1 MIGLLKERIDETLA
15 IQYLIYLLFSFFI
28 FPKYEE
34 QDEEYVSK
42 GRGEDL
48 IKYLSTSMDEVTNW
62 FNQYQVD
69 SIELSISG
77 AMETGGILKLI
88 VSAKGEG
95 GLKIVLKPKTQT

>member
-1 MIGLLKERIDETLA
+1 MSDKKIELA
-15 IQYLIYLLFSFFI
+15 

-34 QDEEYVSK
+34 EDEDYISK
-42 GRGEDL
+42 GRGQDL

-62 FNQYQVD
+62 FDKYHVE

-77 AMETGGILKLI
+77 AMETGGIIKLI

-95 GLKIVLKPKTQT
+95 GLRVTLKPKSSS

>member
-1 MIGLLKERIDETLA
+1 MSDKKIELA
-15 IQYLIYLLFSFFI
+15 

-34 QDEEYVSK
+34 EDEEYISK
-42 GRGEDL
+42 GRGQDL

-62 FNQYQVD
+62 FDKYHVE

-95 GLKIVLKPKTQT
+95 GLRVTLNPKSSS

>member
-1 MIGLLKERIDETLA
+1 LSDKKIELV
-15 IQYLIYLLFSFFI
+15 

-34 QDEEYVSK
+34 EDEEYISK
-42 GRGEDL
+42 GKGQDL

-62 FNQYQVD
+62 FDKYHVE

-95 GLKIVLKPKTQT
+95 GLRVTLKPKPSSWQKSL

>member
-1 MIGLLKERIDETLA
+1 MSDKKIELA
-15 IQYLIYLLFSFFI
+15 

-34 QDEEYVSK
+34 EDEEYISK
-42 GRGEDL
+42 GRGQDL

-62 FNQYQVD
+62 FDKYHVE
-69 SIELSISG
+69 SIELCISG

-95 GLKIVLKPKTQT
+95 GLRVTLKPKSSS